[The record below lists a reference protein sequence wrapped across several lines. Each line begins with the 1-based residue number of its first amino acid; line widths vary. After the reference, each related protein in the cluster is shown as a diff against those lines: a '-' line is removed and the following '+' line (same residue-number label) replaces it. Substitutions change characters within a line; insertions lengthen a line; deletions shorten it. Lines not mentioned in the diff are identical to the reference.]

1 MWRAFTLL
9 EVLIST
15 AILAVII
22 ATVMESLIA
31 SNAVYTQSDTE
42 YGLEL
47 EARKVFR
54 KLQQDIGNSTW
65 YLPMTAQEKFDLLDD
80 SLDRK
85 LRYYPYVFTQT
96 SNGKGQLFDHMQR
109 SDSVSDASFE
119 ALGLEVTSEHRFASR
134 ELVFVKIS
142 RTQDV
147 DNVRDTVLRPVSFD
161 NTPAVPFDEYW
172 DGPYLEEMW
181 LQMDTDLFSGSEF
194 IVAVNLSLEQNTSLE
209 LREYTYGVR
218 YDAAT
223 KSHQLCKYFAERD
236 DNGQGTT
243 SADLQFYETVSS
255 NVDRIV
261 FDTYRTDFSLEVD
274 QIRVQLWLSKRTNS
288 GETIMHKA
296 STTFAMRSNV
306 DPEYNEQI
314 DSWLG
319 SAGSFPVNP

>member
-1 MWRAFTLL
+1 MQRGFTLL

-22 ATVMESLIA
+22 TTVMETLVA

-42 YGLEL
+42 FGLEL

-54 KLQQDIGNSTW
+54 KLQHDLGNSTW
-65 YLPMTAQEKFDLLDD
+65 YLPMTPIEKFDLLDPD
-80 SLDRK
+80 LDREI
-85 LRYYPYVFTQT
+85 RYYPYVFTQT
-96 SNGKGQLFDHMQR
+96 SNGEGQLFKHLER
-109 SDSVSDASFE
+109 SDSVDDASFA
-119 ALGLEVTSEHRFASR
+119 ALGLNVTNEHRFASR

-161 NTPAVPFDEYW
+161 NTPTVPFDEYW
-172 DGPYLEEMW
+172 DGPLLEEMW
-181 LQMDTDLFSGSEF
+181 LSLEDNL

-218 YDAAT
+218 YDPAS
-223 KSHQLCKYFAERD
+223 KSHQLCKYYVERV
-236 DNGQGTT
+236 DNGQGSTG
-243 SADLQFYETVSS
+243 ADLVFYETVS
-255 NVDRIV
+255 NRVDRIV

-274 QIRVQLWLSKRTNS
+274 QIRVQLWLSKRTND
-288 GETIMHKA
+288 GETIMHRA
-296 STTFAMRSNV
+296 SATFAMRSNV